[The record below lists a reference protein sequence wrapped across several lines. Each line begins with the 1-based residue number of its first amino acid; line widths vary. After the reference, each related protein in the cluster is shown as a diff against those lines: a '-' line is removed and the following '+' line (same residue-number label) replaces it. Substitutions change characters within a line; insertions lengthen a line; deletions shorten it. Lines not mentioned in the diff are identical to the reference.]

1 MNSLEENLD
10 GSSLSIAV
18 VVAKFNEF
26 ITDKLLEGAIHGLT
40 ENGVESDAI
49 TVAKVPGSFEIP
61 VVAKKMALTGD
72 YNAVICLGSVIKGDT
87 DHYEFV
93 AREAA
98 NGIAQI
104 ALSSGVPVIFGV
116 LTTHTMQHALDRA
129 GGRKGNSGHTCA
141 ITAIETANMIKEI
154 S

>member
-18 VVAKFNEF
+18 VVANFNEF
-26 ITDKLLEGAIHGLT
+26 ITDKLLEGAIQGLT
-40 ENGVESDAI
+40 ENGVELDAI
-49 TVAKVPGSFEIP
+49 TVARVPGSFEIP
-61 VVAKKMALTGD
+61 VVAKKMALSGD

-104 ALSSGVPVIFGV
+104 AVSSGVPVIFGV
-116 LTTHTMQHALDRA
+116 LTTHSMQHALDRA

>member
-26 ITDKLLEGAIHGLT
+26 ITDKLLEGAIQGLT

-49 TVAKVPGSFEIP
+49 TVARVPGSFEIP
-61 VVAKKMALTGD
+61 VVAKKMALSGD

-104 ALSSGVPVIFGV
+104 AVSSGVPVIFGV
-116 LTTHTMQHALDRA
+116 LTTHSMQHALDRA

>member
-1 MNSLEENLD
+1 MNQVEINLD
-10 GSSLSIAV
+10 GSSLSVGI

-26 ITDKLLEGAIHGLT
+26 ITDKLLEGAIQGLT
-40 ENGVESDAI
+40 ENGVNLDSI
-49 TVAKVPGSFEIP
+49 TVVSVPGSFEIP
-61 VVAKKMALTGD
+61 VLAKKMAFSSKYD
-72 YNAVICLGSVIKGDT
+72 AVICLGAVIKGDT

-98 NGIAQI
+98 HGIAEV
-104 ALSSGVPVIFGV
+104 AVNSGVPVIFGV
-116 LTTHTMQHALDRA
+116 LTTHTMQHAIDRA

-141 ITAIETANMIKEI
+141 ITAIETANMIKDI

>member
-26 ITDKLLEGAIHGLT
+26 ITDKLLEGAIQGLT
-40 ENGVESDAI
+40 ENGVELDAI
-49 TVAKVPGSFEIP
+49 TVARVPGSFEIP
-61 VVAKKMALTGD
+61 VVAKKMALSGD

-87 DHYEFV
+87 DHYEIV

-104 ALSSGVPVIFGV
+104 AVSSGVPVIFGV
-116 LTTHTMQHALDRA
+116 LTTHSMQHALDRA

>member
-1 MNSLEENLD
+1 MNQVEINLD
-10 GSSLSIAV
+10 GSSLSVGI

-26 ITDKLLEGAIHGLT
+26 ITDKLLEGAIQGLT
-40 ENGVESDAI
+40 ENGVDLDSV
-49 TVAKVPGSFEIP
+49 TVVSVPGSFEIP
-61 VVAKKMALTGD
+61 VLAKKMAFSSKYD
-72 YNAVICLGSVIKGDT
+72 AVICLGAVIKGDT

-98 NGIAQI
+98 HGIAEV
-104 ALSSGVPVIFGV
+104 AVNSGVPVIFGV
-116 LTTHTMQHALDRA
+116 LTTHTMQHAIDRA

-141 ITAIETANMIKEI
+141 ITAIETANMIKDI

>member
-1 MNSLEENLD
+1 M
-10 GSSLSIAV
+10 
-18 VVAKFNEF
+18 
-26 ITDKLLEGAIHGLT
+26 
-40 ENGVESDAI
+40 
-49 TVAKVPGSFEIP
+49 
-61 VVAKKMALTGD
+61 AKKMALSGD

-104 ALSSGVPVIFGV
+104 AVSSGVPVIFGV
-116 LTTHTMQHALDRA
+116 LTTHSMQHALDRA

>member
-1 MNSLEENLD
+1 MNQVEINLD
-10 GSSLSIAV
+10 GSSLSVGI

-26 ITDKLLEGAIHGLT
+26 ITDKLLEGALQGLT
-40 ENGVESDAI
+40 ENGVNLDSI
-49 TVAKVPGSFEIP
+49 TVVSVPGSFEIP
-61 VVAKKMALTGD
+61 VLAKKMAFSSKYD
-72 YNAVICLGSVIKGDT
+72 AVICLGAVIKGDT

-98 NGIAQI
+98 HGIAEV
-104 ALSSGVPVIFGV
+104 AVNSGVPVIFGV
-116 LTTHTMQHALDRA
+116 LTTHTMQHDLDRS

-141 ITAIETANMIKEI
+141 ITAIETANMIKDI

>member
-26 ITDKLLEGAIHGLT
+26 ITDKLLEGAIQGLT
-40 ENGVESDAI
+40 ENGVELDAI
-49 TVAKVPGSFEIP
+49 TVARVPGSFEIP
-61 VVAKKMALTGD
+61 VVAKKMALSGD
-72 YNAVICLGSVIKGDT
+72 YNAVICLGSGIKGDT

-104 ALSSGVPVIFGV
+104 AVSSGVPVIFGV
-116 LTTHTMQHALDRA
+116 LTTHSMQHALDRA

>member
-1 MNSLEENLD
+1 MNQVEINLD
-10 GSSLSIAV
+10 GSSLSVGI

-26 ITDKLLEGAIHGLT
+26 ITDKLLEGAIQGLT
-40 ENGVESDAI
+40 ENGVDLDSI
-49 TVAKVPGSFEIP
+49 TVVSVPGSFEIP
-61 VVAKKMALTGD
+61 VLAKKMAFSSKYD
-72 YNAVICLGSVIKGDT
+72 AVICLGAVIKGDT

-98 NGIAQI
+98 HGIAEV
-104 ALSSGVPVIFGV
+104 AVNSGVPVIFGV

-129 GGRKGNSGHTCA
+129 GGRKGNSGYTCA
-141 ITAIETANMIKEI
+141 ITAIETANMIKDI

>member
-10 GSSLSIAV
+10 GSLLSIGV

-26 ITDKLLEGAIHGLT
+26 ITDKLLEGAIQGLT

-49 TVAKVPGSFEIP
+49 TVARVPGSFEIP
-61 VVAKKMALTGD
+61 VVAKKMALSGD

-104 ALSSGVPVIFGV
+104 AVSSGVPVIFGV
-116 LTTHTMQHALDRA
+116 LTTHSMQHALDRA

-141 ITAIETANMIKEI
+141 IAAIETANMIKEI

>member
-10 GSSLSIAV
+10 GSLLSIGV

-26 ITDKLLEGAIHGLT
+26 ITDKLLEGAIQGLT

-49 TVAKVPGSFEIP
+49 TVARVPGSFEIP
-61 VVAKKMALTGD
+61 VVAKKMALSGD

-104 ALSSGVPVIFGV
+104 AVSLGVPVIFGV
-116 LTTHTMQHALDRA
+116 LTTHSMQHALDRA

>member
-1 MNSLEENLD
+1 MNQVEINLD
-10 GSSLSIAV
+10 GSSLSVGI

-26 ITDKLLEGAIHGLT
+26 ITDKLLEGAIQGLT
-40 ENGVESDAI
+40 ENGVDLDSV
-49 TVAKVPGSFEIP
+49 TVVSVPGSFEIP
-61 VVAKKMALTGD
+61 VLAKKMAFSSKYD
-72 YNAVICLGSVIKGDT
+72 AVICLGAVIKGDT

-98 NGIAQI
+98 HGIAEV
-104 ALSSGVPVIFGV
+104 AVNSGVPGIFGV
-116 LTTHTMQHALDRA
+116 LTTHTMQHAIDRA

-141 ITAIETANMIKEI
+141 ITAIETANMIKDI

>member
-1 MNSLEENLD
+1 MNQVEINLD
-10 GSSLSIAV
+10 GSSLSVGI

-26 ITDKLLEGAIHGLT
+26 ITDKLLEGAIQGLT
-40 ENGVESDAI
+40 ENGVDLDSI
-49 TVAKVPGSFEIP
+49 TVVSVPGSFEIP
-61 VVAKKMALTGD
+61 VLAKKMAFSSKYD
-72 YNAVICLGSVIKGDT
+72 AVICLGAVIKGDT

-98 NGIAQI
+98 HGIAEV
-104 ALSSGVPVIFGV
+104 AVNSGVPVIFGV

-141 ITAIETANMIKEI
+141 ITAIETANMIKDI